1 MFYQSVSGVLVILGL
16 IAVGYV
22 LTLRGWFSEETSKF
36 LSRLVTQV
44 ALPCYMVVTIVDRFS
59 ANDLLEML
67 PNLRFPVLSMVILL
81 ALALTLAQIFAVERS
96 HRGLFVSMFFNSNT
110 VFVGLPV
117 NQALFGDQSIPYV
130 LVYYMCNTTFFW
142 TLGIYL
148 IQRDGQGASSLHLV
162 DSLKKIFSPPL
173 LGFLVGLGLVL
184 LGIRLPK
191 VLLTDLTYLGNLTI
205 PLSMLFIGIAIARAG
220 LSRLRLGK
228 DHILILLGRFVIA
241 PLVMAGILALVD
253 APSLMKQVFI
263 VQSAMPVMTNA
274 PVVAKLYG
282 ADSQYAAIMVAET
295 TLGMLLVVPLL
306 MALIG

>member
-1 MFYQSVSGVLVILGL
+1 MFYQSISGVLVILGL

-22 LTLRGWFSEETSKF
+22 LALRGWFSAETSQF
-36 LSRLVTQV
+36 LSRLVTQL
-44 ALPCYMVVTIVDRFS
+44 ALPCYMVVTIVERFS
-59 ANDLLEML
+59 ARDLLDML

-81 ALALTLAQIFAVERS
+81 ALAMALAQVFAVDPS

-148 IQRDGQGASSLHLV
+148 IQRDGQGQAGLKLS

-173 LGFLVGLGLVL
+173 LGFLLGLLLVL
-184 LGIRLPK
+184 LGLELPK

-220 LSRLRLGK
+220 MRNLRLGK
-228 DHILILLGRFVIA
+228 DHILILLGRFVMA
-241 PLVMAGILALVD
+241 PLVMAAILALVD
-253 APSLMKQVFI
+253 APALMKQVFI

-295 TLGMLLVVPLL
+295 TLGMLVVVPLL
-306 MALIG
+306 MGLIG